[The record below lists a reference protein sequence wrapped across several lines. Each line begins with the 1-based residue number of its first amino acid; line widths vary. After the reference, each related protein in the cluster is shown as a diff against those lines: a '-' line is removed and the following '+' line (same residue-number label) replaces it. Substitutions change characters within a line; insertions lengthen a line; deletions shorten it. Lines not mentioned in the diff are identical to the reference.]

1 MQAIADFP
9 ARDRIPL
16 EQGSLFLIP
25 CDSEV
30 HGALIRELTKENFYD
45 LMSRTIGWD
54 QELHQ
59 QEPRFPERYRMVTL
73 DDEII
78 GFFAVGWR
86 ADYLYLHTIQ
96 LISPF
101 RGKGYG
107 TALLHYLE
115 NCARPKGLKF
125 LRLSVF
131 EGNPAQRLYQRL
143 GYYPIEAPGE
153 RGLILMQKNLC
164 KWP

>member
-1 MQAIADFP
+1 MAQMQSIYDFP
-9 ARDRIPL
+9 ARDRISL

-45 LMSRTIGWD
+45 LISRTIGWN

-59 QEPRFPERYRMVTL
+59 QEPRFPDRYRMVTL
-73 DDEII
+73 NGVII
-78 GFFAVGWR
+78 GFFAVGQGT
-86 ADYLYLHTIQ
+86 DYLYLYTIQ
-96 LISPF
+96 LISSF

-107 TALLHYLE
+107 TALLDYLE
-115 NCARPKGLKF
+115 NFARSKGFQF

-131 EGNPAQRLYQRL
+131 EGNPTQRLYQGW
-143 GYYPIEAPGE
+143 GYCPIEAPEG
-153 RGLILMQKNLC
+153 RGLILMQKDL
-164 KWP
+164 